1 MLDSVFISLYVV
13 LTDQILLHLPPP
25 TSSITI
31 SLSHT
36 MIMAKTL
43 FHDPFRIFH
52 FETQESIREIGKNG
66 TITLNSLLHSSF
78 NNDGSSQGYVSSP
91 TFQDGR
97 KRKGEKN
104 QIGKNKE
111 FRILCSYQDWKF
123 YGFLTQTRFA
133 ISLKRQNIYKEPT
146 AQGTANMKCQTND
159 LNKNSREARR
169 QERPK

>member
-1 MLDSVFISLYVV
+1 MVSGGGSSNGNEWTSGSHITFLLPESALRGAQLMLDSVFISLYVV

-91 TFQDGR
+91 TF
-97 KRKGEKN
+97 
-104 QIGKNKE
+104 
-111 FRILCSYQDWKF
+111 
-123 YGFLTQTRFA
+123 
-133 ISLKRQNIYKEPT
+133 
-146 AQGTANMKCQTND
+146 
-159 LNKNSREARR
+159 
-169 QERPK
+169 